1 VLLVLLLPALLG
13 ACSRPAERDLPA
25 PESGPAVEAGAIER
39 DRPQLVVMPLA
50 PPGTGEMTVAR
61 VAPLRA
67 ELDLPPPPAEPG
79 DPDSLPREAPAP
91 DDPALKA
98 PIARGL
104 PQLVRAGRGGSVT
117 LDVRVDEE
125 GEVSDVEVVASDADS
140 LTVAAATAAA
150 YATRYHPAMRGERRV
165 AVWCRQVFDV
175 KRAR

>member
-1 VLLVLLLPALLG
+1 MLLPALLG
-13 ACSRPAERDLPA
+13 ACSRPAERQPQAAEPKPA
-25 PESGPAVEAGAIER
+25 AEAGAIER
-39 DRPQLVVMPLA
+39 DRPQVVVMPLA

-67 ELDLPPPPAEPG
+67 ELDLPPPPVEPG
-79 DPDSLPREAPAP
+79 DPDSLPRLTPVA
-91 DDPALKA
+91 DDPALKP

-104 PQLVRAGRGGSVT
+104 PQLVRAGGGGKVT

-125 GEVSDVEVVASDADS
+125 GEVSDVDVVTSDADS